1 MGMFWIVAAAMS
13 LGVSALLLKGL
24 MGKSQSDTDVPTN
37 PDMSIYK
44 SQMQELDR
52 DEVSGAIGV
61 EEAKSARAEISRR
74 LLAAGDE
81 DQMTSSGLSSRQRI
95 AVLVL
100 VCLIMPSLA
109 ALIYI
114 QKGSPNYA
122 AQPYTDRNG
131 EAELWVNYGR
141 AYMQTE
147 RFEDAEGA
155 FQQAIELSGP
165 RADLYESLGEAIVFG
180 GDGSISPRAARA
192 FTKALELDPARERS
206 RYILAEW
213 AWRQGEREEAVRAFV
228 DLLEDTDDASLQAFL
243 KERIDG
249 ALAQIKAE
257 LSGEP
262 GTERPSVPPAG
273 LADPGVRPQPR
284 PLSGM
289 SEDQRTRVLQMVA
302 GLAQRLEG
310 EPDNLEGWLRL
321 IRSYTV
327 LQEDEKARSALQT
340 ATLQFLTQSE
350 AMSNILALAAELD
363 LAKGPQLPEGA
374 EGIVLP

>member
-1 MGMFWIVAAAMS
+1 MSMFWIVAAAMT

-24 MGKSQSDTDVPTN
+24 LGKTDNDIDDPSN
-37 PDMSIYK
+37 PDMTIYR
-44 SQMQELDR
+44 SQLQELDR
-52 DEVSGAIGV
+52 DEASGAIGAG
-61 EEAKSARAEISRR
+61 EARSARAEISRR
-74 LLAAGDE
+74 LLAASDE
-81 DQMTSSGLSSRQRI
+81 DQLTSSGLSSRQRVV
-95 AVLVL
+95 VLIL
-100 VCLIMPSLA
+100 VCLIMPSMA
-109 ALIYI
+109 ALLYM
-114 QKGSPNYA
+114 QKGSPDYA
-122 AQPYTDRNG
+122 AQPYTDKNG
-131 EAELWVNYGR
+131 EAELWESYAR

-155 FQQAIELSGP
+155 FLQAIELSDP

-180 GDGSISPRAARA
+180 GDGSISPRAAQA
-192 FTKALELDPARERS
+192 FAKALELDPSLERS

-228 DLLEDTDDASLQAFL
+228 DLLEDTKDTSFQTYL
-243 KERIDG
+243 KERINS

-262 GTERPSVPPAG
+262 GAERSPVPASGP
-273 LADPGVRPQPR
+273 PGPG
-284 PLSGM
+284 PLPGM

-327 LQEDEKARSALQT
+327 LQENEKARSALQT
-340 ATLQFLTQSE
+340 ATLQFLTQPE
-350 AMSNILALAAELD
+350 AMNKILALAEELK
-363 LAKGPQLPEGA
+363 LANGPQLPEGA